1 MGRLPAGGRAGIL
14 DSWRYDGRAKQHLRM
29 EHKMALDWLD
39 CLSFR
44 VAHSSAQSTSL
55 LGRDSISSRQ
65 HRQVRSSRG
74 AAIAFSSTRVVVV
87 SQGLDALGFSS
98 LLLGVAQVVAETDLQ
113 LERGPVAEQQP
124 PPAETSFLVS
134 MLLIPSTDLQLER
147 GPVAEQQPSP
157 AETSFLVSML
167 LIPSTDFPM
176 ERCSP
181 C

>member
-1 MGRLPAGGRAGIL
+1 M
-14 DSWRYDGRAKQHLRM
+14 
-29 EHKMALDWLD
+29 
-39 CLSFR
+39 
-44 VAHSSAQSTSL
+44 
-55 LGRDSISSRQ
+55 
-65 HRQVRSSRG
+65 
-74 AAIAFSSTRVVVV
+74 V

-147 GPVAEQQPSP
+147 GPVAEQQPPP

-167 LIPSTDFPM
+167 LIPSTDLQL
-176 ERCSP
+176 ERCWLLQKEFIR
-181 C
+181 